1 MTLPFALPPPERGQ
15 PAPEWDGSA
24 FVWDGGRT
32 RVLRYLPESG
42 SGWSDALTTIHEQEA
57 GGDHA
62 IDLASRAYALDQ
74 LARHLPAGA
83 PVVLEVGCSSGFM
96 LRDIQQAFP
105 QAVLLGGDFV
115 SGPLEALGAVLP
127 TVPLLQFD
135 MRSCPLPDRTV
146 DAVVMLNVLEHI
158 DRDADALREAWRILK
173 PGGIAVIEVPAGPD
187 LFDDYDRQLMHHRRY
202 DMQTLAGRAREAGFE
217 ILRRSHLGF
226 LVYPAF
232 WAVKKKNRRFGTRTA
247 EAGQRRVRSQI
258 RYTRKLSLLGVAM
271 QVELVL
277 GKCVRFPAGI
287 RCLVTG
293 RKPAQV

>member
-1 MTLPFALPPPERGQ
+1 
-15 PAPEWDGSA
+15 
-24 FVWDGGRT
+24 
-32 RVLRYLPESG
+32 
-42 SGWSDALTTIHEQEA
+42 
-57 GGDHA
+57 
-62 IDLASRAYALDQ
+62 
-74 LARHLPAGA
+74 
-83 PVVLEVGCSSGFM
+83 M